1 LALDEP
7 KKTDTVAEEKGYKFC
22 MDNELLAQVS
32 HVTVNFSYMGF
43 SVDPDTQLSGGGA
56 CGSCSMSNDG
66 GGGGGCGP
74 KQ

>member
-7 KKTDTVAEEKGYKFC
+7 KDTDTVAKEQGYTFC

-43 SVDPDTQLSGGGA
+43 SVEPATPLSGGGA
-56 CGSCSMSNDG
+56 CGSCAVD
-66 GGGGGCGP
+66 GGCGP